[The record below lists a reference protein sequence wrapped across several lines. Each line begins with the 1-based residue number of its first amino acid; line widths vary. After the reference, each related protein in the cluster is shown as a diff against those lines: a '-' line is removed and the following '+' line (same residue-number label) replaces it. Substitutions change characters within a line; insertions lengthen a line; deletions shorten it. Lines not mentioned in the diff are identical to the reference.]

1 MTCHPKPTKHVLAID
16 PTTHGVGYVALNGPH
31 MLLDWAIAGVK
42 PVTNKH
48 CLRRLA
54 DLFDRY
60 QPDVL
65 VLENLKG
72 EGSRRGARVRR
83 LLIAVSKL
91 AEKRGI
97 TVCSFSP
104 KQVRE
109 TFADTGASN
118 KDDVAALVAQRYP
131 ELIPR
136 LPPRRR
142 IWDPEDYRMGI
153 FDAAAFALTYFRF
166 TSCRTASRPSVVE
179 AELPTP
185 AEKAVENFLARGRT
199 AAVR

>member
-1 MTCHPKPTKHVLAID
+1 MAF
-16 PTTHGVGYVALNGPH
+16 NGPH

-42 PVTNKH
+42 PVTNKN

-65 VLENLKG
+65 VLENIDG

-91 AEKRGI
+91 AEKQGI
-97 TVCSFSP
+97 TVRSFSP

-109 TFADTGASN
+109 TFAETGASN

-153 FDAAAFALTYFRF
+153 FDAAAFALTYFRV
-166 TSCRTASRPSVVE
+166 TSRRTPSRPSVVE
-179 AELPTP
+179 TELETP
-185 AEKAVENFLARGRT
+185 AEKAVKNFLRRGRT
-199 AAVR
+199 PAAVR